1 MKKKK
6 ISLAG
11 MKVKSF
17 VVSFEN
23 DEEKTIKGGSIW
35 CGPESI
41 EPDNC
46 QDFKTTWD
54 DGCWW

>member
-17 VVSFEN
+17 VVSFGKEG
-23 DEEKTIKGGSIW
+23 EKTVKAGGSIW

-41 EPDNC
+41 EPGQCEDH
-46 QDFKTTWD
+46 KTTWD
-54 DGCWW
+54 DGCW